1 MKLIFELGHPAHC
14 HLFRHTI
21 RHLMERGHEIR
32 IIARDKEMLLNL
44 LRIYDLPYISLSR
57 PGKNLGGLALEIIKN
72 DYHLLQLCRKDRPD
86 LLMGISE
93 SITHIGR
100 LLGIPSITFT
110 DTEHA
115 SLSHLLMTPFA
126 DVVCTPS
133 CFGKNFGSH
142 HIRYKGY
149 HELAYLH
156 PNRFTPDPSILDE
169 AGLAKDEPFMI
180 MRFVSWKASHDLGHT
195 GISDH
200 AGLARQMEDYGRVI
214 ITSEKPLSPT
224 LEKYRVPVPV
234 EKIHDLMYYATLL
247 YGESATMASE
257 CAVLG
262 THAIFC
268 DFAGRGY
275 TEEEERLYG
284 LVYNFRLDE
293 KSKQRSRNKAVELML
308 RPTLREEGRQ
318 KRSALLREKID
329 VTAFFLW
336 FIEHY
341 PDSFTLMRESPEI
354 QDRFR

>member
-1 MKLIFELGHPAHC
+1 MH
-14 HLFRHTI
+14 
-21 RHLMERGHEIR
+21 
-32 IIARDKEMLLNL
+32 
-44 LRIYDLPYISLSR
+44 DLPFISLSR
-57 PGKNLGGLALEIIKN
+57 PGTSLAGLAIEILKN
-72 DYHLLQLCRKDRPD
+72 DYHLLQICRRDRPD
-86 LLMGISE
+86 LLLGISE
-93 SITHIGR
+93 SITHAGR

-115 SLSHLLMTPFA
+115 TLSHLIMTPFA

-133 CFGKNFGSH
+133 CFGKNFGPH

-156 PNRFTPDPSILDE
+156 PKRFTPDPSVLDE

-180 MRFVSWKASHDLGHT
+180 MRFVSWKAHHDIGHT
-195 GISDH
+195 GISDQ
-200 AGLARQMEDYGRVI
+200 AGLARQMEHYGRVI
-214 ITSEKPLSPT
+214 ITSEKPITPA

-234 EKIHDLMYYATLL
+234 EKIHDLMYYASML

-275 TEEEERLYG
+275 TDEEERLYG
-284 LVYNFRLDE
+284 LVFNFRLDKE
-293 KSKQRSRNKAVELML
+293 SQKRSREKAVELMQ
-308 RPTLREEGRQ
+308 RPALKEEGRQ
-318 KRSALLREKID
+318 KRLALLKDKID
-329 VTAFFLW
+329 VTAFFIW

-341 PDSFTLMRESPEI
+341 PDSFTIMRENPDI